1 MWNDISNIASTAASM
16 LQSGKAPPNTPPE
29 DIDSLKATNFL
40 KSKKFFVVVT
50 AFVAL
55 LAFFAVGVFILFL
68 TAPLPGITVPFVT
81 IFTKT
86 TEILAF
92 IITVYLGA
100 QATLDFKYGS
110 NSNVDLNGVNSVVSE
125 QVDQKIV
132 EQYAEKYS
140 NDNTYAPL
148 KWVEEQPHE

>member
-55 LAFFAVGVFILFL
+55 LAFFVAGVVILFL

-86 TEILAF
+86 IEVLAF
-92 IITVYLGA
+92 IISVYLGA

-110 NSNVDLNGVNSVVSE
+110 SSNVDLTGNNSVVNETTSNRIIEEGSE
-125 QVDQKIV
+125 G
-132 EQYAEKYS
+132 
-140 NDNTYAPL
+140 APAIRPFSGL
-148 KWVEEQPHE
+148 ATEE